1 MYVYIKKVRKNGR
14 TYHYLVVEEYIGKG
28 MRRSVAHIS
37 VQRIIERLLGDG
49 LGVCGAGGGIRTRA
63 PLAGERVSSPSP
75 WAARA
80 PRHPLV

>member
-1 MYVYIKKVRKNGR
+1 MYIKKVRKNGR
-14 TYHYLVVEEYIGKG
+14 TYHYLVVEEYIGNGK
-28 MRRSVAHIS
+28 RKRIAHIS
-37 VQRIIERLLGDG
+37 VQRITEELLGG
-49 LGVCGAGGGIRTRA
+49 EVGVCGAGGGIRTRA